1 MKISYNRY
9 YIVCAAVVSALY
21 MIKNCHVDDA
31 VEQINQSEYGAHHL
45 VIYPD
50 IRVLRQL
57 YTKYV
62 KKQLEDEN
70 KIVLML
76 PHYETT
82 DNLRKILFATEEAK
96 KYEDSFIAMDSLK
109 GHFGL
114 SSHMAFVNEL
124 VKRAENSSKNGV
136 LVIADAGPF
145 FHLNKRDK
153 LMEHELS
160 MPSQFDINLKRL
172 CVFHK
177 QDFNRLTEEQRQK
190 LVKHHRQVLM
200 LEDR

>member
-114 SSHMAFVNEL
+114 SNHMVFVNEL

-190 LVKHHRQVLM
+190 LVKHHRQVLT

>member
-114 SSHMAFVNEL
+114 SNHMVFVNEL

-136 LVIADAGPF
+136 LVIAEGRF
-145 FHLNKRDK
+145 SISIREISLWNTGCQCHLN
-153 LMEHELS
+153 L
-160 MPSQFDINLKRL
+160 I
-172 CVFHK
+172 
-177 QDFNRLTEEQRQK
+177 
-190 LVKHHRQVLM
+190 
-200 LEDR
+200 

>member
-9 YIVCAAVVSALY
+9 YIVCAAVVNALY

-70 KIVLML
+70 IYTRIWKKSA
-76 PHYETT
+76 T
-82 DNLRKILFATEEAK
+82 LFSRT
-96 KYEDSFIAMDSLK
+96 
-109 GHFGL
+109 
-114 SSHMAFVNEL
+114 N
-124 VKRAENSSKNGV
+124 
-136 LVIADAGPF
+136 
-145 FHLNKRDK
+145 
-153 LMEHELS
+153 
-160 MPSQFDINLKRL
+160 
-172 CVFHK
+172 
-177 QDFNRLTEEQRQK
+177 QK
-190 LVKHHRQVLM
+190 
-200 LEDR
+200 E